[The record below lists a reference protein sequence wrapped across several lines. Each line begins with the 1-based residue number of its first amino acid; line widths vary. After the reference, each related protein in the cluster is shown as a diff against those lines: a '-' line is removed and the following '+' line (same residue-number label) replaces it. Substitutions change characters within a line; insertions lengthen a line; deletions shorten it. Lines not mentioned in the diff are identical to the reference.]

1 MFFVHESSIA
11 SVAKILVQLTL
22 KNALKKYFLFTGVG
36 IYPALTGVLG
46 MNLPLIANLFIFI
59 VLVAMLAK
67 IGRDNGSLPR
77 KVLAGLIFGILFGL
91 SLHTIYGSDS
101 PILKASINWF
111 NLVGNGYVQLLQ
123 MIVMPLVFASILSA
137 VARLHNASALGK
149 ISVLTIGV
157 LLFTTAISAL
167 VGVFV
172 SWLFGLNA
180 GGLVQGA
187 TETARLAVLQNNYV
201 DKVASL
207 STPQLLLSFVPK
219 NPFADLTGAS
229 PTSIISVVIFAAFLG
244 VAALHLVRDD
254 KQKGECVLA
263 AIEVLQAWVMK
274 LVRLIMKLT
283 PYGVMALMTK
293 VVASSNVNDI
303 IKLGSFVLASYLG
316 LAIMFAV
323 HALLLSVNGVNP
335 IRFFHKVWP
344 VITFA
349 FTSRSS
355 AATIPLNVEAQTCRL
370 GVAESIASFSA
381 SFGATIG
388 QNGCAGLYP
397 TMLAVMVAP
406 TVGINPFDPL
416 WIASLTA
423 IVTLS
428 SAGVAGVGG
437 GATFAALIVLPTMG
451 LPVTLV
457 ALLISIEPLID
468 MGRTALNVNGS
479 MTAGILTS
487 QWLRQ
492 TDKMRLN
499 SNTDNE
505 STLPHH

>member
-1 MFFVHESSIA
+1 MD
-11 SVAKILVQLTL
+11 LPLTL
-22 KNALKKYFLFTGVG
+22 NIVAFVVLLVLLSRFSRQNWSLSKKV
-36 IYPALTGVLG
+36 LTG
-46 MNLPLIANLFIFI
+46 
-59 VLVAMLAK
+59 LV
-67 IGRDNGSLPR
+67 IG
-77 KVLAGLIFGILFGL
+77 VLFGL
-91 SLHTIYGSDS
+91 VLQLIYGENSAVV
-101 PILKASINWF
+101 KESISWF
-111 NLVGNGYVQLLQ
+111 NIIGNGYVQLLQ
-123 MIVMPLVFASILSA
+123 MVVMPLVFVSILSA
-137 VARLHNASALGK
+137 VARLHNASSLGK

-172 SWLFGLNA
+172 TGLFGLSA
-180 GGLVQGA
+180 EGLVQGVQ
-187 TETARLAVLQNNYV
+187 ETARLSAIQSNYV
-201 DKVASL
+201 GKVSDL
-207 STPQLLLSFVPK
+207 SVPQLVLSFIPK

-244 VAALHLVRDD
+244 VAALQLLKDDEVKGQRVLV
-254 KQKGECVLA
+254 
-263 AIEVLQAWVMK
+263 AIDTLQSWVMK
-274 LVRLIMKLT
+274 LVRLVMKLT
-283 PYGVMALMTK
+283 PYGVLALMTK
-293 VVASSNVNDI
+293 VVAGSNLQDI
-303 IKLGSFVLASYLG
+303 IKLGSFVVASYLG
-316 LAIMFAV
+316 LAIMFGV
-323 HALLLSVNGVNP
+323 HALLLSVNGINP
-335 IRFFHKVWP
+335 LRFFRKVWP

-355 AATIPLNVEAQTCRL
+355 AASIPLSVETQTRRL
-370 GVAESIASFSA
+370 GVPDSIASFAA

-416 WIASLTA
+416 WIATLVG

-437 GATFAALIVLPTMG
+437 GATFAALIVLPAMG

-479 MTAGILTS
+479 MTAGSLTS
-487 QWLRQ
+487 RWLGL
-492 TDKMRLN
+492 TDKRVLE
-499 SNTDNE
+499 SDDNAE
-505 STLPHH
+505 LA

>member
-1 MFFVHESSIA
+1 MD
-11 SVAKILVQLTL
+11 
-22 KNALKKYFLFTGVG
+22 
-36 IYPALTGVLG
+36 
-46 MNLPLIANLFIFI
+46 LPLILNI
-59 VLVAMLAK
+59 VAFVLLLALLSRF
-67 IGRDNGSLPR
+67 GRNSWSLSK
-77 KVLAGLIFGILFGL
+77 KVLTGLVIGVLFGL
-91 SLHTIYGSDS
+91 VLQLIYGENSAT
-101 PILKASINWF
+101 LKTSISWF
-111 NLVGNGYVQLLQ
+111 NIVGNGYVQLLQ
-123 MIVMPLVFASILSA
+123 MIVMPLVFVSILSA
-137 VARLHNASALGK
+137 VARLHNASSLGK

-172 SWLFGLNA
+172 TGLFGLSA
-180 GGLVQGA
+180 EGLVQGVQ
-187 TETARLAVLQNNYV
+187 ETARLSAIQSNYV
-201 DKVASL
+201 GKVSDL
-207 STPQLLLSFVPK
+207 SVPQLLLSFIPK
-219 NPFADLTGAS
+219 NPFADLTGAN

-244 VAALHLVRDD
+244 VAALQLLKDDEVKGQRVLV
-254 KQKGECVLA
+254 
-263 AIEVLQAWVMK
+263 AIDTLQSWVMK

-283 PYGVMALMTK
+283 PYGVLALMTK
-293 VVASSNVNDI
+293 VVAGSNLQDI
-303 IKLGSFVLASYLG
+303 IKLGSFVVASYLG
-316 LAIMFAV
+316 LAMMFAV
-323 HALLLSVNGVNP
+323 HALLLSVNGINP
-335 IRFFHKVWP
+335 LRFFRKVWP

-355 AATIPLNVEAQTCRL
+355 AASIPLSVETQTRRL
-370 GVAESIASFSA
+370 GVPESIASFAA

-416 WIASLTA
+416 WIATLVG

-437 GATFAALIVLPTMG
+437 GATFAALIVLPAMG

-479 MTAGILTS
+479 MTAGSLTS
-487 QWLRQ
+487 RWLGL
-492 TDKMRLN
+492 TDKKVL
-499 SNTDNE
+499 E
-505 STLPHH
+505 SDEHAELAHR

>member
-1 MFFVHESSIA
+1 
-11 SVAKILVQLTL
+11 
-22 KNALKKYFLFTGVG
+22 
-36 IYPALTGVLG
+36 
-46 MNLPLIANLFIFI
+46 MNLPLILNI
-59 VLVAMLAK
+59 VAFVALLLLLA
-67 IGRDNGSLPR
+67 RTARADWSLSK
-77 KVLAGLIFGILFGL
+77 KVLAGLVVGVLFGL
-91 SLHTIYGSDS
+91 ALHTVYGADN
-101 PILKASINWF
+101 PVLKTSISWF
-111 NLVGNGYVQLLQ
+111 NIVGNGYVQLLQ
-123 MIVMPLVFASILSA
+123 MIIMPLVFASILSA
-137 VARLHNASALGK
+137 VARLHNASSLGK
-149 ISVLTIGV
+149 ISILTIGV
-157 LLFTTAISAL
+157 LLFTTAIAAA
-167 VGVFV
+167 VGIFV
-172 SWLFGLNA
+172 TWLFGLNA
-180 GGLVQGA
+180 SGLVQGA
-187 TETARLAVLQNNYV
+187 QESARLAAIQSNYAG
-201 DKVASL
+201 KVADL
-207 STPQLLLSFVPK
+207 TAPQLLLSFIPK

-244 VAALHLVRDD
+244 VAALQLLKDD
-254 KQKGECVLA
+254 AGKGERVLA
-263 AIEVLQAWVMK
+263 AIDTLQAWVMK
-274 LVRLIMKLT
+274 LVRLVMKLT

-293 VVASSNVNDI
+293 VVASSNLHDI
-303 IKLGSFVLASYLG
+303 IKLGSFVIASYLG

-323 HALLLSVNGVNP
+323 HALLLSVNGVSP
-335 IRFFHKVWP
+335 LRFFRKVWP

-355 AATIPLNVEAQTCRL
+355 AASIPLSVEAQTRRL
-370 GVAESIASFSA
+370 GVPESIASFAA

-416 WIASLTA
+416 WMATLIG

-479 MTAGILTS
+479 MTAGTLTS
-487 QWLRQ
+487 QWMKLTDRQ
-492 TDKMRLN
+492 VMNTDKEDEAELAHR
-499 SNTDNE
+499 
-505 STLPHH
+505 